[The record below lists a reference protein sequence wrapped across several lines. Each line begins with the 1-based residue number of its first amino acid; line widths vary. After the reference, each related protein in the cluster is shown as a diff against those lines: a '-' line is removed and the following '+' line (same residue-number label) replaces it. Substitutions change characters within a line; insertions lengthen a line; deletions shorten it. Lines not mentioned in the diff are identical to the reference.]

1 LIDIYTLS
9 EKAVS
14 PVFTNK
20 LRLMNGTYIVRKN
33 LKSPNDPNFTSYDIN
48 KDLILNIPQ
57 AYLNRSTID
66 PMIDTTLIDL

>member
-1 LIDIYTLS
+1 
-9 EKAVS
+9 
-14 PVFTNK
+14 
-20 LRLMNGTYIVRKN
+20 MNGTYIVRKN